1 MVVSFLAPQIS
12 LRSTA
17 TTAFGAQVSDGE
29 LRLIKKEPK
38 KSRAMSQNLGRIFE
52 SGYAQYQRLVT
63 LDTPAGKDRLVPLWV
78 KGSARL
84 GRDYEFIVEAAASRE
99 EKPIDARTLLGSG
112 ITLRIRQ
119 IDGTYLPI
127 HGYVHDF
134 AELGTDG
141 SCVFY
146 QLRFAS
152 WLYFLRL
159 RRDQRDWLETT
170 GEQILCD
177 VFDAHDQA
185 TGNAFRFELQQPMPR
200 YSYRMQSEF
209 DLNFVYRSMEE
220 AGVFGRFEFA
230 PDGRSHTLIIMDDV
244 FNAPPLPRSTVKLG
258 RAGGEEEFDGFTSWR
273 ERLQLQSA
281 RLATHTFDYKCPD
294 ADKRTQATTA
304 APSSMPVDGEVYE
317 HTGAYTWGARED
329 GERQARIRVEAWESQ
344 SQRFDAV
351 GGLRAAMP
359 GFSFTLDRGSLAANG
374 TSDDNEF
381 VILGVDWT
389 IRNNVPSLDA
399 YPAIEDSLSREIAA
413 RVASRPRGI
422 VKHHDGS
429 QGFFEVRVE
438 SQRRRVPFR
447 LPREHHK
454 PQMSLMNAIVD
465 APEGE
470 EVQTDRLNRVKVR
483 YPWYRDAKASCWL
496 RTAFADAGSERGA
509 VHPLRGGDEV
519 LIDFV
524 GGDCDRPLIVSRVFG
539 GATEPVW
546 HTNGLLS
553 GLRSKEYQ
561 GTGFNQLVLDDSTG
575 QNRVHL
581 YSSSY
586 QTHLHLGYLIHQERN
601 TRGVFL
607 GSGFDLKSDAY
618 GALRAGQGL
627 LVSTHPTSSEQPLD
641 VTAAAEQLV
650 GAKQVADIASKA
662 STSNQA
668 EGLDEGL
675 KSLDRFAQATRYNRS
690 GSAAGGRTAGG
701 GTGAANGF
709 GTPVMLLASPAGMG
723 LSTQDSLQATA
734 NQHINVVSGET
745 THIAAGKS
753 LLVSAMEKIS
763 LFVQNAGVKL
773 FAAKGKVEIQA
784 QGDAMALSALKD
796 LTITSSNGR
805 LVLSA
810 DKEIWIGAGGSY
822 IRITSDMIENG
833 TSGQILEKCA
843 SWDKPGASSMRVPAT
858 ISSVDKGCSWQKAGA
873 ATDSASAVE
882 LD

>member
-1 MVVSFLAPQIS
+1 MP
-12 LRSTA
+12 
-17 TTAFGAQVSDGE
+17 E
-29 LRLIKKEPK
+29 
-38 KSRAMSQNLGRIFE
+38 NLGRIFQ
-52 SGYAQYQRLVT
+52 SGYAQFQRLVT
-63 LDTPAGKDRLVPLWV
+63 LETPAGEDRLVPLWV
-78 KGSARL
+78 KGSAQL
-84 GRDYEFIVEAAASRE
+84 GRDYEFVVEAVASSAAE
-99 EKPIDARTLLGSG
+99 PIDARKLLGNSV
-112 ITLRIRQ
+112 TLRIRQ
-119 IDGTYLPI
+119 TDGSYMPI

-134 AELGTDG
+134 AELGADG
-141 SCVFY
+141 SCIFY
-146 QLRFAS
+146 QIRFSS

-159 RRDQRDWLETT
+159 RRDQRDWLETS
-170 GEQILCD
+170 GEQILRD
-177 VFDAHDQA
+177 VFGEHSQLMGD
-185 TGNAFRFELQQPMPR
+185 AFRFELHQPMPE

-230 PDGRSHTLIIMDDV
+230 KNGRSHTFVITDDISL
-244 FNAPPLPRSTVKLG
+244 APMLAQKTVKLG
-258 RAGGEEEFDGFTSWR
+258 RAGASAEFDGFTSWR

-281 RLATHTFDYKCPD
+281 LLTTSTFDYKRPD
-294 ADKRTQATTA
+294 LEKRTQAVTTA
-304 APSSMPVDGEVYE
+304 PDSMPVDGEVYDY
-317 HTGAYTWGARED
+317 TGAYTWGERDD
-329 GERQARIRVEAWESQ
+329 GERQARTRVEAWESQ
-344 SQRFDAV
+344 IQRFDAV

-359 GFSFTLDRGSLAANG
+359 GFGFTLDRGGSSSEN
-374 TSDDNEF
+374 NQF
-381 VILGVDWT
+381 VILGVNWA
-389 IRNNVPSLDA
+389 IRNNVPGLDA
-399 YPAIEDSLSREIAA
+399 YPPIEDSLRGEIAA
-413 RVASRPRGI
+413 HVASSAGGL
-422 VKHHDGS
+422 VKYGDGS
-429 QGFFEVRVE
+429 EGFFQVRVE
-438 SQRRRVPFR
+438 SQRLNVPFR

-454 PQMSLMNAIVD
+454 PQMSLMNAIVV
-465 APEGE
+465 APGGE
-470 EVQTDRLNRVKVR
+470 EVQTDRLNRVKIR
-483 YPWYRDAKASCWL
+483 YPWYRDATASCWV
-496 RTAFADAGSERGA
+496 RTAFADAGSQRGA

-524 GGDCDRPLIVSRVFG
+524 GGDCDRPVIVSRVFG

-553 GLRSKEYQ
+553 GLRSKEYG

-586 QTHLHLGYLIHQERN
+586 QSHLHLGYLIEHENN

-627 LVSTHPTSSEQPLD
+627 LVSTHPTTTAQPLD
-641 VTAAAEQLV
+641 VAAAAEQLA

-662 STSNQA
+662 SASNQA
-668 EGLDEGL
+668 EGLDDGL
-675 KSLDRFAQATRYNRS
+675 KSLDRFAQATRHNSS
-690 GSAAGGRTAGG
+690 GSAASGRTAGG

-709 GTPVMLLASPAGMG
+709 GMPVMLLASPAGMG

-734 NQHINVVSGET
+734 NQHVNVVSGQN
-745 THIAAGKS
+745 THIATGKS

-763 LFVQNAGVKL
+763 LFVQNAGMKL

-784 QGDAMALSALKD
+784 QSDEMALSALKD
-796 LTITSSNGR
+796 LTIKSANGR
-805 LVLSA
+805 IVLSA

-833 TSGQILEKCA
+833 TNGQILEKCA

-858 ISSVDKGCSWQKAGA
+858 VSSVEKGCSWRRAGA
-873 ATDSASAVE
+873 AADSASMVE